1 MAIRPG
7 KELPVRR
14 GGFAASASFVDAN
27 MREFL
32 RCGME
37 MAVVEVDGKT
47 PRSIESAVRN
57 YVKAHPREFRGVKVG
72 TRAGKV
78 YVWMEA

>member
-1 MAIRPG
+1 MSIRPVRDVPTRG
-7 KELPVRR
+7 ASQPKKSIVEKE
-14 GGFAASASFVDAN
+14 

-37 MAVVEVDGKT
+37 VAVIELEGRT

-57 YVKAHPREFRGVKVG
+57 YFKAHPREFRGVKVG
-72 TRAGKV
+72 VRAGKV
-78 YVWMEA
+78 YVWREV

>member
-1 MAIRPG
+1 MAIRPV
-7 KELPVRR
+7 KELPVRKSGR
-14 GGFAASASFVDAN
+14 AAGESYVAAD
-27 MREFL
+27 MREFV

-37 MAVVEVDGKT
+37 AAVVELDGKT

-57 YVKAHPREFRGVKVG
+57 YIKAHPREFRGVKVG

-78 YVWMEA
+78 YVWREA

>member
-1 MAIRPG
+1 MSIRPVREIPSRG
-7 KELPVRR
+7 ASQPKKSIVEKE
-14 GGFAASASFVDAN
+14 

-37 MAVVEVDGKT
+37 IAVIELDGKT

-57 YVKAHPREFRGVKVG
+57 YIKAHPREFRGVKVG
-72 TRAGKV
+72 VRAGKV
-78 YVWMEA
+78 YVWREA